1 VTATKDPAKS
11 GAPVPSTETADAT
24 ERTKER
30 PKERPKERTQQK
42 GRNQLGVWALTGLGI
57 GGIIGAGF
65 FLGSGIV
72 IREAGPAVLL
82 TYVLAGLVLA
92 QVMGAMTSLAINVPV
107 KSSYQEYIERYLGDY
122 LGFVLGWAVVISGIL
137 AIGSEAVAM
146 ATYSR
151 TWLATVPL
159 GVFAVAYVLL
169 IVFLNTLGLANFGAV
184 ETLMSVM
191 KSGVLVGF
199 VAVAALLLLHS
210 LPHFAGVGPATLVAR
225 GGWAPH
231 GLAAVWRAMLIV
243 IFSYAGVTT
252 LAMAT
257 ARARRPARDV
267 PRAALLTT
275 LGVVLLYTGSVLALL
290 LIVPW
295 TILSP
300 HQSPFVTALLRHG
313 LPVPA
318 DIFNAV
324 ILVASFSVMAGTFY
338 ATEWMVISLAL
349 ARGAP
354 ALFRHRGGG
363 RPWPALVATA
373 AGVLATLVLAF
384 LLPKAVYTDLTAAS
398 SYFSFVN
405 WLLILLA
412 FAVWYARHRRPDD
425 TISRLAFGAPY
436 ATWITAAAIVALGL
450 YSVTEPAFHLG
461 FLVFAVST
469 ALVTG
474 VWFLIPHPRR
484 PRVVPPGGSD
494 TRRHDRS

>member
-1 VTATKDPAKS
+1 VTTTKDAA
-11 GAPVPSTETADAT
+11 GERAPSKTTAPG
-24 ERTKER
+24 EE
-30 PKERPKERTQQK
+30 
-42 GRNQLGVWALTGLGI
+42 GRKTARNRLGVWALTGLGV

-82 TYVLAGLVLA
+82 TYIVAGLVLA

-122 LGFVLGWAVVISGIL
+122 LGFVLGWAVVISGVL

-151 TWLATVPL
+151 TWLPTVPL

-169 IVFLNTLGLANFGAV
+169 IVFLNTLGLANFGAI

-191 KSGVLVGF
+191 KSGVLLGF
-199 VAVAALLLLHS
+199 VVVAALLLLHT
-210 LPHFAGVGPATLVAR
+210 LPHFAGVGPATLTAH

-231 GLAAVWRAMLIV
+231 GLAAAWRAMLIV

-267 PRAALLTT
+267 PTAALLTT
-275 LGVVLLYTGSVLALL
+275 VGVVLLYTGSVLALL
-290 LIVPW
+290 LLVPW

-318 DIFNAV
+318 DIFNGV
-324 ILVASFSVMAGTFY
+324 ILIASFSVMAGTFY

-349 ARGAP
+349 SRGAP
-354 ALFRHRGGG
+354 TLFRHRGGG
-363 RPWPALVATA
+363 RPWPALLATA
-373 AGVLATLVLAF
+373 AAVLATLVLAF
-384 LLPKAVYTDLTAAS
+384 VLPKAVYTDLTAAS

-405 WLLILLA
+405 WVLILLA
-412 FAVWYARHRRPDD
+412 FAVWYARHRRPDE

-436 ATWITAAAIVALGL
+436 ATWITAAAIVALGI
-450 YSVTEPAFHLG
+450 YSVTEPAFQLG

-469 ALVTG
+469 AVVTG
-474 VWFLIPHPRR
+474 VWFVMPHPRR
-484 PRVVPPGGSD
+484 PRVVPSPGSGRGRPRRDGS
-494 TRRHDRS
+494 R